1 MYEPIAIVGY
11 GVEVF
16 GHLLTNYEIAIVLLG
31 TAVLFA
37 LLSDF
42 QLRELSK

>member
-16 GHLLTNYEIAIVLLG
+16 GHLLTNYEIAIVL
-31 TAVLFA
+31 FA
-37 LLSDF
+37 LLSVF